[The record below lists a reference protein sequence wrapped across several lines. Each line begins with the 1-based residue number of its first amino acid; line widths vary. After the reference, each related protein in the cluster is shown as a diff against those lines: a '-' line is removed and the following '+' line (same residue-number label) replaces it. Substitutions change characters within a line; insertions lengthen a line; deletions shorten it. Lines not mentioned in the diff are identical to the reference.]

1 MRETTEDNR
10 NQSIKALLATLL
22 VVLVLI
28 LFVSREM
35 QQVRSFIRESGWLG
49 LLVSVGLYGLLG
61 ASPIPS
67 EPLTVLISTI
77 FGPFTA
83 MLVAAFGNLFAALIE
98 FYIGMKIGDVASF
111 HKKKE
116 NLPLGIGKLPVNSP
130 TFLIFARMLP
140 GYGPKFV
147 SILGGVYRV
156 PLWRY
161 IWTTLISTLIGAAI
175 FAYGG
180 SKLLNLW

>member
-1 MRETTEDNR
+1 MS
-10 NQSIKALLATLL
+10 QSIEQNRSRSIKSLLITLVL
-22 VVLVLI
+22 VLVLI

-35 QQVRSFIRESGWLG
+35 QQVRAFIRQSGWLG
-49 LLVSVGLYGLLG
+49 MLVSVGLYGLLG

-67 EPLTVLISTI
+67 EPLTVLITTI

-98 FYIGMKIGDVASF
+98 FYIGLKIGDVASF
-111 HKKKE
+111 HQKKE
-116 NLPLGIGKLPVNSP
+116 NLPFGIGKLPVDSP
-130 TFLIFARMLP
+130 AFLIFARMLP

-147 SILGGVYRV
+147 SLLGGVYHV

-161 IWTTLISTLIGAAI
+161 IWTTFISTLIGAAI

-180 SKLLNLW
+180 AKLINLW